1 MVARICLALQTRR
14 RSSLVKA
21 RWYEGRAAWLAAGVV
36 FGLGLSIYWPHEEAQ
51 ATAVDRSEKIV
62 LCSVN
67 TGDSTSDAVFVLD
80 LVTGRL
86 IGAGYTTQANGITQT
101 WARNLAAD
109 FQVGDNAEYVM
120 VPGRFVIQQQGGG
133 DIPANGGVYVAELNT
148 GMVHMYGFPYQE
160 SRVQPT
166 KPLVLI
172 AKFPFRSV
180 QE

>member
-1 MVARICLALQTRR
+1 M
-14 RSSLVKA
+14 KA
-21 RWYEGRAAWLAAGVV
+21 RRYDGRAAWLAAGVI
-36 FGLGLSIYWPHEEAQ
+36 FGLGLAIYWPHEEAQ
-51 ATAVDRSEKIV
+51 ATAVDRSNKIV
-62 LCSVN
+62 MTSVS

-86 IGAGYTTQANGITQT
+86 IGAGYTTQAGGFTQT

-109 FQVGDNAEYVM
+109 FKVGENAEYVM

-148 GMVHMYGFPYQE
+148 GVVHMYGFPYQE
-160 SRVQPT
+160 SRPQPT

-172 AKFPFRSV
+172 ARFPFRAV

>member
-1 MVARICLALQTRR
+1 M
-14 RSSLVKA
+14 KA
-21 RWYEGRAAWLAAGVV
+21 RWYDGRAAWLAAGVL
-36 FGLGLSIYWPHEEAQ
+36 FGLGLSVYWPHEEAQ
-51 ATAVDRSEKIV
+51 ATAVDRSQKIV
-62 LCSVN
+62 LTSVN

-86 IGAGYTTQANGITQT
+86 LGAGYTTQAGGFTQT

-109 FQVGDNAEYVM
+109 FKVGDNAEYVM
-120 VPGRFVIQQQGGG
+120 VPGRFVIQQAGAGG

-148 GMVHMYGFPYQE
+148 GWVHMYGFPYQE
-160 SRVQPT
+160 SRAQPT

-172 AKFPFRSV
+172 DRFAFRAV

>member
-1 MVARICLALQTRR
+1 M
-14 RSSLVKA
+14 KA
-21 RWYEGRAAWLAAGVV
+21 RWYDGRAAWLVAGVV

-51 ATAVDRSEKIV
+51 ATAVDRSNKIV
-62 LCSVN
+62 LASVN

-86 IGAGYTTQANGITQT
+86 IGAGYTTQLGGFTQT

-109 FQVGDNAEYVM
+109 FKVGDNAEYVM

-133 DIPANGGVYVAELNT
+133 AIPANGGVYVAELNT
-148 GMVHMYGFPYQE
+148 GVVNMYGFPYQE
-160 SRVQPT
+160 SVPQPL

-172 AKFPFRSV
+172 DQFPFRTV
-180 QE
+180 Q